1 MRAMPTP
8 PTVALPSHVRTF
20 LDGVHTASI
29 ATVDPDGAPRQTVAW
44 YRLEPDDRI
53 LINSRLPRRWQAN
66 LRRDGRL
73 AVSIID
79 AADPY
84 RWLGLTAEVDEVIE
98 DVDRAR
104 EDIVALAHRYHPE
117 HGPTAASVAAFRS
130 QPRISF
136 LVRVTG
142 IHDHLE
148 D

>member
-1 MRAMPTP
+1 MPDDATKP
-8 PTVALPSHVRTF
+8 LPDHVRAF
-20 LDGVHTASI
+20 LREVHAASI
-29 ATVDPDGAPRQTVAW
+29 ATVDASGAPRQTVAW

-53 LINSRLPRRWQAN
+53 LLNSRFPRRWQAN

-73 AVSIID
+73 AISVID

-84 RWLGLTAEVDEVIE
+84 RWLGLTARVDEVIK
-98 DVDRAR
+98 DVERAR
-104 EDIVALAHRYHPE
+104 EDIVALAHRYHPQ
-117 HGPTAASVAAFRS
+117 HGPTPSSIAAFRT